1 MKDGLKYVGGVVLAV
16 VLLWIVL
23 RDVDPRQVWVA
34 VKQASVVGLLV
45 SAVLNIGHNVFRV
58 WRWQALLQPV
68 RRGLHFR
75 PMFVAVIIG
84 YMTSWVIP
92 GRLGEV
98 VRPTL
103 LSARE
108 KVPLGPCLGS
118 VVTDRLMDGV
128 AIVVLFVAG
137 IWFAPLTG
145 DAARHVGAIRG
156 FSIAFIGFLGVFIGA
171 LMVASSAR
179 GPLARWVERRGKMI
193 RWMGRTFLSIADGV
207 RALREPRLLARI
219 AAHSLLAW
227 LTIGLG
233 TWLGVRAV
241 GADIPF
247 GAMLVMLPMIA
258 LGVAVPTPG
267 GAGSYHAAMAFGLML
282 YQVDE
287 VVAVSSGIL
296 MHLVITVP
304 VILLGVVFIW
314 TEKISWKDVIAAAR
328 RLRELGADAAGPVGD
343 GSAVEEAS

>member
-1 MKDGLKYVGGVVLAV
+1 MKDGLKYLAGVVLAA

-23 RDVDPRQVWVA
+23 RGVDPAQLWA
-34 VKQASVVGLLV
+34 SVKQASVVGLLV

-68 RRGLHFR
+68 RQGLHFR
-75 PMFVAVIIG
+75 PMFVAVMIG

-118 VVTDRLMDGV
+118 VVADRLLDGV
-128 AIVVLFVAG
+128 AIVVLFAAG
-137 IWFAPLTG
+137 IWLSPLTG
-145 DAARHVGAIRG
+145 DAARHVGPIRSA
-156 FSIAFIGFLGVFIGA
+156 SILFIGFLAVFIGA
-171 LMVASSAR
+171 LVLASSAR
-179 GPLARWVERRGKMI
+179 GPLGRWVEQRGKLV
-193 RWMGRTFLSIADGV
+193 RWMGRTFLSISDGV
-207 RALREPRLLARI
+207 RALREPRLLAWI
-219 AAHSLLAW
+219 LAHSLLAW

-282 YQVDE
+282 YQVND
-287 VVAVSSGIL
+287 VVAVTAGIL
-296 MHLVITVP
+296 MHVVITVP

-328 RLRELGADAAGPVGD
+328 RLRELGTDAAEPLGD
-343 GSAVEEAS
+343 RTAVEEAS

>member
-1 MKDGLKYVGGVVLAV
+1 
-16 VLLWIVL
+16 
-23 RDVDPRQVWVA
+23 
-34 VKQASVVGLLV
+34 
-45 SAVLNIGHNVFRV
+45 
-58 WRWQALLQPV
+58 
-68 RRGLHFR
+68 
-75 PMFVAVIIG
+75 MFVAVIIG

-118 VVTDRLMDGV
+118 VVADRLMDGV
-128 AIVVLFVAG
+128 AIVVLFAAG
-137 IWFAPLTG
+137 IWLAPLTG
-145 DAARHVGAIRG
+145 DAARHVGAIRK
-156 FSIAFIGFLGVFIGA
+156 FSILFIGFLAIFIGA
-171 LMVASSAR
+171 LVLASTAR
-179 GPLARWVERRGKMI
+179 TTLGRWVDQRGKLV
-193 RWMGRTFLSIADGV
+193 RWMGRTFLSISDGV
-207 RALREPRLLARI
+207 RAFREPRLLAWI
-219 AAHSLLAW
+219 LVHSLVAW
-227 LTIGLG
+227 LVIGLG

-247 GAMLVMLPMIA
+247 GGMLVMLPMIA

-267 GAGSYHAAMAFGLML
+267 GAGSYHAVMAFGLGL

-287 VVAVSSGIL
+287 VTAVSSGIL

-314 TEKISWKDVIAAAR
+314 TEGISWKDVIAAAR
-328 RLRELGADAAGPVGD
+328 RLRDLGSDAAGPPGD
-343 GSAVEEAS
+343 RSAVEEAS